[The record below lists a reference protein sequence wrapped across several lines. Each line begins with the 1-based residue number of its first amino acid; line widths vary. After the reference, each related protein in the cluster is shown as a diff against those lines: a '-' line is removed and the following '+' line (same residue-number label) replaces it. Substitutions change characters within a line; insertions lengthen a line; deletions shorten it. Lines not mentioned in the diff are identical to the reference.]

1 MDEEFYGDETQND
14 LMYMIKNSKGEEPD
28 MNKIEERIK
37 ELDAEI
43 ETYRG
48 AVLDAEAALES
59 AEKELNEVLDELPY

>member
-14 LMYMIKNSKGEEPD
+14 LMHMIKNSKGEEPD